1 MSNKLLKIQC
11 SNNVRQLP
19 HKNQLQEVF
28 QLNGLEQCRLVL
40 SNLLEF
46 QVITAASSTSE

>member
-11 SNNVRQLP
+11 SNNVRQSP
-19 HKNQLQEVF
+19 QLQEVL